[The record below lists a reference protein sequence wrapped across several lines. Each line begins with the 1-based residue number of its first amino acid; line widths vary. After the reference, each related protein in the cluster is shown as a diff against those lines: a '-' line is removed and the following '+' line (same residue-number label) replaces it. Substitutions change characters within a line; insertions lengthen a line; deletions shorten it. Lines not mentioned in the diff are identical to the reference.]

1 MRLSKYC
8 EEYILKTKSIGF
20 IRYIWVSL
28 LIIPAR
34 NLLAF
39 PGVFPYAG
47 AHMALQIGIV
57 GLPNVGK
64 STMFA
69 AITKKQVDC
78 ANYPFCTID
87 PNVGVVEVPDE
98 RLDALAKLD
107 ASAKVVP
114 TIIEFVDIAGLVKGA
129 SEGQGLGNKFL
140 ANIRETDAI
149 AQVVRAFDDENV
161 LHVDGSVQPLRDAE
175 TINTELALADLD
187 SLTKRIA
194 AVEKQLRSGAN
205 KLLSAEKAA
214 LEKALTELNTGVMLR
229 DVEWMEDE
237 RALLKGMHLLT
248 LKPMLY
254 VVNVSEAQMQDGS
267 WKGRVE
273 GLRGLLVPVCVKMES
288 ELAGLE
294 GQDKAEYLASLGLER
309 SGLDEL
315 IRASYTLL
323 GLLTF
328 FTSGADEARAWTV
341 KAGSKAPQAAGKIH
355 TDFEKN
361 FIRVEVTPCEDYLRE
376 GGEAACRA
384 KALTRVE
391 GKEYVIQDGDVC
403 YFRVNA

>member
-1 MRLSKYC
+1 
-8 EEYILKTKSIGF
+8 
-20 IRYIWVSL
+20 
-28 LIIPAR
+28 
-34 NLLAF
+34 
-39 PGVFPYAG
+39 
-47 AHMALQIGIV
+47 MALQIGIV

-107 ASAKVVP
+107 ASAKIVP

-149 AQVVRAFDDENV
+149 AQVVRAFEDENV

-187 SLTKRIA
+187 SLTKRIS

-205 KLLSAEKAA
+205 KLLTAEKEA
-214 LEKALTELNTGVMLR
+214 LEKALKELNTGTMLR
-229 DVEWMEDE
+229 DVEWTEDE

-254 VVNVSEAQMQDGS
+254 VVNVSEAQIQDGS
-267 WKGRVE
+267 WKDRVA
-273 GLRGLLVPVCVKMES
+273 GLQGLLVPVCIKMES

-294 GQDKAEYLASLGLER
+294 GQDKADYLASVGLER

-361 FIRVEVTPCEDYLRE
+361 FIRVEVTPCQDYLRE

-391 GKEYVIQDGDVC
+391 GKEYVMQDGDVC